1 MADFA
6 EKTIA
11 VKGKQVIVRTNLN
24 DGSYTVRDSFNRTI
38 ATGSANSG
46 GKPNFGSGDRAGQAY
61 ILGLNSQ
68 QAARRSGSLSSSLSS
83 QIGNTVA
90 QRNLSNINY
99 LASQEQKDKLAKTNY
114 GSSIKTKANT
124 PVAPNN
130 PTGGGGI
137 SGGNSGS
144 DTGSTQT
151 SQPGPTTTPAT
162 PSSEAPKAPGG
173 TSAGNFRYPISMT
186 GVQDYVLF
194 SRIQYVAGG
203 TAALSSGAIARP
215 SERMARADI
224 LGTTILPIPTNVS
237 SDNSVGWGDD
247 KLDIVAAM
255 KGGVA
260 SGLIAGGRTLDD
272 ALSNLQ
278 GTVNANKES
287 LKKLLQTS
295 IAGKIAGSDLFAR
308 ATGAITNSNLELLF
322 TGPELRSFNFTY
334 RLTPREQKE
343 AEEIRNIIRQFKQ
356 GMAAN
361 IVQGNLFLQTPN
373 VFNIKFTFNGGKD
386 DHPFLSKIKTCAL
399 TNFRVNH
406 TPDNAYMTYADGSPI
421 AYEIAMTF
429 KELDPVY
436 AQDYDTEEG
445 QKGMGY

>member
-1 MADFA
+1 MANFA
-6 EKTIA
+6 ERTIA

-38 ATGSANSG
+38 ATGSSRSG
-46 GKPNFGSGDRAGQAY
+46 GTPNFGQGDKVAQAY
-61 ILGLNSQ
+61 ILGITSQ
-68 QAARRSGSLSSSLSS
+68 QAARRSGSLGRSLSD
-83 QIGNTVA
+83 QIGSTVA
-90 QRNLSNINY
+90 QRNLDNINY
-99 LASQEQKDKLAKTNY
+99 LADSTQKLNLRDLGY
-114 GSSIKTKANT
+114 GNRVKISNVTT
-124 PVAPNN
+124 PTAPNN
-130 PTGGGGI
+130 PNGGG
-137 SGGNSGS
+137 SPAGGKSGS
-144 DTGSTQT
+144 DTGSTE
-151 SQPGPTTTPAT
+151 TTQT
-162 PSSEAPKAPGG
+162 PSSTPANPVSPEAPKPPGG
-173 TSAGNFRYPISMT
+173 TSAGNFRYPLNST
-186 GVQDYVLF
+186 NNQDYVIF

-215 SERMARADI
+215 SERMANSQI
-224 LGTTILPIPTNVS
+224 LGTTILPVPTNVS

-255 KGGVA
+255 KGGLA
-260 SGLIAGGRTLDD
+260 SGLIAGGRSLDD

-278 GTVNANKES
+278 GTVNTNKES

-308 ATGAITNSNLELLF
+308 ATGSITNSNLELLF

-334 RLTPREQKE
+334 RLTPREEKE
-343 AEEIRNIIRQFKQ
+343 ANEIRSIIRQFKQ

-361 IVQGNLFLQTPN
+361 VVQGNLFLQTPN
-373 VFNIKFTFNGGKD
+373 VFNIKFTFNGQE
-386 DHPFLSKIKTCAL
+386 HPFLSKIKTCAL

-406 TPDNAYMTYADGSPI
+406 TPDNGYMTYGNGSPI

-436 AQDYDTEEG
+436 AQDYDTEDG
-445 QKGMGY
+445 QKGLGY